1 MRLFIVVYAAAML
14 FLSGCAM
21 IMGPVM
27 GAWYTDVKG
36 PITATGQPSKGDRSG
51 EACATSILGLIA
63 TGDASIETA
72 RKNAGVTKV
81 TAVDFTG
88 SSILGIYAKYCTVVF
103 GSKSGKGGGGGAAD
117 KGAAPAEGEL

>member
-1 MRLFIVVYAAAML
+1 MKLIVVGYAAAL
-14 FLSGCAM
+14 LSLSGCAM
-21 IMGPVM
+21 VMGPVM

-36 PITATGQPSKGDRSG
+36 PVTATGQPSKGDRSG

-81 TAVDFTG
+81 TAVDMSG
-88 SSILGIYAKYCTVVF
+88 SSILGIYAKYCTVVY
-103 GSKSGKGGGGGAAD
+103 GSKSGKGG
-117 KGAAPAEGEL
+117 APAAGDKAGAEGGEL

>member
-1 MRLFIVVYAAAML
+1 MKIIIVGYAATLLA
-14 FLSGCAM
+14 LSGCAM
-21 IMGPVM
+21 VQGPVM

-81 TAVDFTG
+81 TAVDMTG
-88 SSILGIYAKYCTVVF
+88 SSILGIYAKYCTVVY
-103 GSKSGKGGGGGAAD
+103 GSKSGKGGAAPAD
-117 KGAAPAEGEL
+117 KAAPAEGGEL